1 MNPNI
6 FSANFQKLT
15 DARLPPSPSS
25 HEIAMSLV
33 RRDQRRTW
41 VLAALSLV
49 LWIVGTAGMLLLVIG
64 LNRLV
69 IFIRVADMTPNPP
82 PTQTLNSQAS
92 SNKQRPT
99 ITSDRDD
106 KMLQGTS
113 LIHHSLPLIGGSV
126 VALLLAAMF
135 TVLLIFSS
143 RRATLN
149 RINISLAQIAE
160 QLKLLMEQQNSK
172 AGGDTNSPTCS

>member
-1 MNPNI
+1 MNPND

-15 DARLPPSPSS
+15 DAQLTPPPSS

-69 IFIRVADMTPNPP
+69 IFIRVADVTPKPAAE
-82 PTQTLNSQAS
+82 QTLNSQAA
-92 SNKQRPT
+92 SNRQPPT
-99 ITSDRDD
+99 IISDRDD

-113 LIHHSLPLIGGSV
+113 LIHHSLPLIG
-126 VALLLAAMF
+126 
-135 TVLLIFSS
+135 
-143 RRATLN
+143 
-149 RINISLAQIAE
+149 
-160 QLKLLMEQQNSK
+160 
-172 AGGDTNSPTCS
+172 

>member
-1 MNPNI
+1 MNPND

-15 DARLPPSPSS
+15 DAQIPPPPSS
-25 HEIAMSLV
+25 HDIAMSLV

-49 LWIVGTAGMLLLVIG
+49 LWIVGTAGMLLLVIS

-69 IFIRVADMTPNPP
+69 IFIRVADTTSKPP
-82 PTQTLNSQAS
+82 AAQTLNSQAAIDR
-92 SNKQRPT
+92 QAPT
-99 ITSDRDD
+99 IISDRDD

-143 RRATLN
+143 RRAMLN
-149 RINISLAQIAE
+149 RINISLAQVAD
-160 QLKLLMEQQNSK
+160 QLQALQMSTGRRKDSGSETK
-172 AGGDTNSPTCS
+172 D

>member
-1 MNPNI
+1 MNPNY

-15 DARLPPSPSS
+15 DAQLPPPPSS

-64 LNRLV
+64 LSRLV
-69 IFIRVADMTPNPP
+69 IFIRVADVTPKPP
-82 PTQTLNSQAS
+82 AKQTLNSQAAS
-92 SNKQRPT
+92 DRQPPT
-99 ITSDRDD
+99 TISDRDD

-160 QLKLLMEQQNSK
+160 QLKLLMEQRNSR
-172 AGGDTNSPTCS
+172 GGGSTNPPNL

>member
-1 MNPNI
+1 MSPND

-15 DARLPPSPSS
+15 NAQLPSPPSS
-25 HEIAMSLV
+25 HEIALSLV
-33 RRDQRRTW
+33 RRDHRRTW
-41 VLAALSLV
+41 VLAGLSLL
-49 LWIVGTAGMLLLVIG
+49 LWILGTAGMLLLVIG

-69 IFIRVADMTPNPP
+69 IFIRIADVTSKPPAVQSTKPPAQSNEQTPPVI
-82 PTQTLNSQAS
+82 SEH
-92 SNKQRPT
+92 
-99 ITSDRDD
+99 DG
-106 KMLQGTS
+106 KMLEGTS

-160 QLKLLMEQQNSK
+160 QLKLLQEKGTTDGGPESK
-172 AGGDTNSPTCS
+172 SQSS

>member
-1 MNPNI
+1 MNPND

-15 DARLPPSPSS
+15 DAQIPPPPSS

-41 VLAALSLV
+41 ILAALSLV
-49 LWIVGTAGMLLLVIG
+49 LWILGTAGMLLLVIS

-69 IFIRVADMTPNPP
+69 IFIRVADMTFKPP
-82 PTQTLNSQAS
+82 AAQTLNSQAAS
-92 SNKQRPT
+92 DRQAPT
-99 ITSDRDD
+99 IISDRDD
-106 KMLQGTS
+106 RMLKGTS

-149 RINISLAQIAE
+149 RINISLAQIAD
-160 QLKLLMEQQNSK
+160 QLQALQMSTGRQEDSRSETK
-172 AGGDTNSPTCS
+172 D